1 MLSVIFS
8 HILQTIRQEHL
19 KNKRLKNF
27 DLSDLKDKK
36 FSVQDLE
43 QGIVSYWNLQASTGG
58 RWVWNFRHFTFGR
71 LPEVKSLKFQI
82 IWMILL

>member
-1 MLSVIFS
+1 MKIQSRIKTTRNTFLCLGMLSVIFS

-43 QGIVSYWNLQASTGG
+43 QGIVSYWNLQPSTGG
-58 RWVWNFRHFTFGR
+58 RWV
-71 LPEVKSLKFQI
+71 
-82 IWMILL
+82 